1 MCFRPDFFIPFS
13 MAYHFGTIKKVVHLL
28 LCDMVKQERNISFL
42 RAVARRIRQ
51 VREER
56 GLPQEK
62 MQFEKRI
69 FLAHIE
75 NDERNISVTMLLDI
89 CRAYGITLA
98 DFFRGMEPYEGAIIT
113 SDPRITEALKKEEE
127 NDEETI

>member
-1 MCFRPDFFIPFS
+1 MRFRPDFFISFYR
-13 MAYHFGTIKKVVHLL
+13 AYHFGTIKKVVHHL

-62 MQFEKRI
+62 LQFEKRI

-89 CRAYGITLA
+89 CLAYGITLA
-98 DFFRGMEPYEGAIIT
+98 DFFRGMEPYDGAIIM
-113 SDPRITEALKKEEE
+113 SDDDKG
-127 NDEETI
+127 ETIERKGGDDEKTI